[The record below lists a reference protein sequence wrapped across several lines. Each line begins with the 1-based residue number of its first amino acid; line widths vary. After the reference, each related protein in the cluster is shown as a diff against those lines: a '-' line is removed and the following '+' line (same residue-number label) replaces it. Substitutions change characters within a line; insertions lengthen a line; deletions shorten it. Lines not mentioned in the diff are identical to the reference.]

1 MEQTCVQYLHDLAQ
15 RFLSEAIEAK
25 QACDS
30 ARSMDVDVTSIGY
43 ASGRAQAYYE
53 VLSITIN
60 LAYSFDLDLAALG
73 LEGIDPD
80 ALLL

>member
-1 MEQTCVQYLHDLAQ
+1 MDQTCEHYLHDLAQ
-15 RFLSEAIEAK
+15 RFLLEAIEAK
-25 QACDS
+25 QAYDS
-30 ARSMDVDVTSIGY
+30 ARSTDVEAANIGH

-53 VLSITIN
+53 VLSIVIN
-60 LAYSFDLDLAALG
+60 LAYSFDLNLAVFG